1 MPLSDIVNVQI
12 TRDTQTVSEAGFG
25 TLMILGTHKRFNDRI
40 RFYTSLS
47 GVAADFESTDLEYI
61 AAQEAFSQ
69 ALSPQQIA
77 IGRRTVNN
85 ASVFVE
91 TAMAPFNYTVTIDS
105 NGITIPSA
113 PTAQESHVVMSGN
126 FVASNSIAI
135 TLNGVPLAPIVFS
148 VDQATTM
155 GLVVAALE
163 ANPAVSSATLSGN
176 NLILDVAGQPNT
188 NAIINSFVVTL
199 GASQPTAT
207 ITNPLQPVSN
217 LTIANSLTTAINAA
231 VLGVTASE
239 PVVPDGTINLVADV
253 PGVAYTLSVSTDI
266 VNPDQAVVTVTQVE
280 PNTNY
285 VVTING
291 VPFTYISPNEIQSNE
306 DIAAGLV
313 AVIATQT
320 QVPVGATDNL
330 NGSFELSAN
339 VPGTGFVL
347 SVSEGILSK
356 EFGLVIQPFSASDP
370 VVTDL
375 TAIQAVDDTWYALA
389 LTDRTSATVLAVAAW
404 TESQVKIFGT
414 ASSDPNIINQAAG
427 VDATSVAAKC
437 NQFGYVRTFVLYHQ
451 DANSDFPECAW
462 FGGVLPL
469 EPGSETWK
477 FKRLNSIAYSNLTS
491 TQSQNARNKKANTYE
506 FIGGVGITREG
517 TMAQG
522 EFIDI
527 VRGID
532 WLTSRIQEFVYSVLV
547 NNPKVPYTNAG
558 ITAIEAQVKR
568 ALQLGI
574 SNNFIASDPAPIVT
588 VPKATDV
595 PTIDKTNRIL
605 KNVKFQATLAGAIH
619 AVNITGTVTV

>member
-1 MPLSDIVNVQI
+1 M
-12 TRDTQTVSEAGFG
+12 
-25 TLMILGTHKRFNDRI
+25 
-40 RFYTSLS
+40 
-47 GVAADFESTDLEYI
+47 
-61 AAQEAFSQ
+61 
-69 ALSPQQIA
+69 
-77 IGRRTVNN
+77 
-85 ASVFVE
+85 
-91 TAMAPFNYTVTIDS
+91 
-105 NGITIPSA
+105 
-113 PTAQESHVVMSGN
+113 
-126 FVASNSIAI
+126 
-135 TLNGVPLAPIVFS
+135 
-148 VDQATTM
+148 
-155 GLVVAALE
+155 
-163 ANPAVSSATLSGN
+163 
-176 NLILDVAGQPNT
+176 
-188 NAIINSFVVTL
+188 
-199 GASQPTAT
+199 
-207 ITNPLQPVSN
+207 
-217 LTIANSLTTAINAA
+217 
-231 VLGVTASE
+231 
-239 PVVPDGTINLVADV
+239 PDGTINLVADV
-253 PGVAYTLSVSTDI
+253 PGVPYTLSVSTDI

-291 VPFTYISPNEIQSNE
+291 VPFTYISPNEVQSNE

-547 NNPKVPYTNAG
+547 
-558 ITAIEAQVKR
+558 
-568 ALQLGI
+568 
-574 SNNFIASDPAPIVT
+574 
-588 VPKATDV
+588 
-595 PTIDKTNRIL
+595 
-605 KNVKFQATLAGAIH
+605 
-619 AVNITGTVTV
+619 

>member
-1 MPLSDIVNVQI
+1 VKKDQ
-12 TRDTQTVSEAGFG
+12 F
-25 TLMILGTHKRFNDRI
+25 FN
-40 RFYTSLS
+40 
-47 GVAADFESTDLEYI
+47 A
-61 AAQEAFSQ
+61 
-69 ALSPQQIA
+69 
-77 IGRRTVNN
+77 
-85 ASVFVE
+85 
-91 TAMAPFNYTVTIDS
+91 
-105 NGITIPSA
+105 
-113 PTAQESHVVMSGN
+113 
-126 FVASNSIAI
+126 
-135 TLNGVPLAPIVFS
+135 
-148 VDQATTM
+148 
-155 GLVVAALE
+155 
-163 ANPAVSSATLSGN
+163 
-176 NLILDVAGQPNT
+176 
-188 NAIINSFVVTL
+188 
-199 GASQPTAT
+199 
-207 ITNPLQPVSN
+207 
-217 LTIANSLTTAINAA
+217 
-231 VLGVTASE
+231 
-239 PVVPDGTINLVADV
+239 VADV
-253 PGVAYTLSVSTDI
+253 PGVPYTLSVSTDI

-291 VPFTYISPNEIQSNE
+291 VPFTYISPNEVQSNE

-547 NNPKVPYTNAG
+547 NNPKVPYTDAG

-588 VPKATDV
+588 VPKAADV

>member
-77 IGRRTVNN
+77 IGRRTVDS
-85 ASVFVE
+85 ADVFVE
-91 TAMAPFNYTVTIDS
+91 TAMAPFNYTVMINS
-105 NGITIPSA
+105 NDVTIPSA

-135 TLNGVPLAPIVFS
+135 TLNGTPLTPIIFS

-163 ANPAVSSATLSGN
+163 ANPAVASATLSGSD
-176 NLILDVAGQPNT
+176 LILDVRGQPNT
-188 NAIINSFVVTL
+188 NAIINSFIVTL

-217 LTIANSLTTAINAA
+217 LTIANSLVTAINGIIT
-231 VLGVTASE
+231 GVTASE
-239 PVVPDGTINLVADV
+239 PVVPDGTVNLVADV
-253 PGVAYTLSVSTDI
+253 PGVPYTLFVSTDI

-280 PNTNY
+280 PNTDY
-285 VVTING
+285 VVTLNG
-291 VPFTYISPNEIQSNE
+291 IPFTYTSTNDVQSNQE
-306 DIAAGLV
+306 IAAGLV
-313 AVIATQT
+313 AIITAQT
-320 QVPVGATDNL
+320 QVPVGASDNL
-330 NGSFELSAN
+330 DGSFEVFAQIQ
-339 VPGTGFVL
+339 GTGFVL

-356 EFGLVIQPFSASDP
+356 EFGLVIQPFVASDP
-370 VVTDL
+370 VVDDL

-389 LTDRTSATVLAVAAW
+389 LTDRTSATVLATAAW
-404 TESQVKIFGT
+404 TEAEVKIFGT
-414 ASSDPNIINQAAG
+414 ASADPNIINQAMG

-451 DANSDFPECAW
+451 DADSDFPECAW

-491 TQSQNARNKKANTYE
+491 TQTQNARNKKANTYE

-547 NNPKVPYTNAG
+547 NNPKVPYTDAG

-574 SNNFIASDPAPIVT
+574 SNNFIANDPAPIVT
-588 VPKATDV
+588 VPKAANV
-595 PTIDKTNRIL
+595 PTVDKTNRIL